1 MTVFGYGRHSTSA
14 QALTE
19 SVQQTAVNA
28 YATAYLQ
35 RPAADE
41 WLYDAAVSGGLPV
54 FERPAGRKI
63 WALAQPGDHI
73 VTAKL
78 DRMFRNTADG
88 LQVIEMME
96 SKGIFFHCV
105 NQKVDTFTAQ
115 GRAVLTV
122 LLAFNQM
129 EREQAGERTREAL
142 AVKRE
147 AGLPYG
153 SGVPIGWKKFGS
165 GKDSRFVPDEVER
178 GQVAIMMDMRG
189 CGESYDSIVSEM
201 RGLVRPS
208 GHRWNRNSVRKA
220 IAAGAAEFPKAVRV
234 TPQPS

>member
-14 QALTE
+14 QSLTE
-19 SVQQTAVNA
+19 AVQETAVNA

-35 RPAADE
+35 RPAVDE

-54 FERPAGRKI
+54 FERPAGRRI
-63 WALAQPGDHI
+63 WALAQPGDHVI
-73 VTAKL
+73 TAKL

-88 LQVIEMME
+88 LSVIEMME
-96 SKGIFFHCV
+96 SKGVFFHCV
-105 NQKVDTFTAQ
+105 NQKVDTYTAQ

-142 AVKRE
+142 AIKRE

-165 GKDSRFVPDEVER
+165 KKESRFVPDEIER
-178 GQVAIMMDMRG
+178 KQVAMMAEMRG

-201 RGLVRPS
+201 RAIRRPN
-208 GHRWNRNSVRKA
+208 GHVWNRNSVRKA
-220 IAAGAAEFPKAVRV
+220 LAAEAAAFPKSVQV
-234 TPQPS
+234 VPQPS

>member
-19 SVQQTAVNA
+19 SVQRTAVNA

-96 SKGIFFHCV
+96 GKGIFFHCV

-178 GQVAIMMDMRG
+178 GQVAIMMDMRS

-201 RGLVRPS
+201 RRLVRPS
-208 GHRWNRNSVRKA
+208 GHQWNRNSVRKA
-220 IAAGAAEFPKAVRV
+220 IAAGEAEFPKAVRV